1 MKKIFL
7 TLAICF
13 STLLASAQFSI
24 VSTMEKPAEG
34 ETWGLSNL
42 TNNIGVGYQVSDEIM
57 VGATKS
63 GENYDLFARYSMGN
77 FYIVG
82 EMDSNDEL
90 NWGVGCS
97 IKFWNELY
105 IEPNYMLDDDEGEFV
120 IGMAYRF

>member
-7 TLAICF
+7 TLALCF
-13 STLLASAQFSI
+13 TTILVSAQFSI
-24 VSTMEKPAEG
+24 VSTMEKPTEG

-42 TNNIGVGYQVSDEIM
+42 TNNMGVGYQVSDEIM

-63 GENYDLFARYSMGN
+63 GDNYDLFARYSMGN

-82 EMDSNDEL
+82 EMDSNDDL
-90 NWGVGCS
+90 NWGVGYS

-105 IEPNYMLDDDEGEFV
+105 IVPNYMMNNDEGEIA
-120 IGMAYRF
+120 IGMMYRF

>member
-13 STLLASAQFSI
+13 TTLLASAQFSI

-34 ETWGLSNL
+34 ETWGLSNF
-42 TNNIGVGYQVSDEIM
+42 TNDMGVGYQATDKMM
-57 VGATKS
+57 VGVTKS
-63 GENYDLFARYSMGN
+63 GDNYDLFARYSMGN

-82 EMDSNDEL
+82 EMDSNDDL
-90 NWGVGCS
+90 NWGVGYS
-97 IKFWNELY
+97 IKFWDELY
-105 IEPNYMLDDDEGEFV
+105 IEPNYMMDDDEGEIA

>member
-7 TLAICF
+7 TLAICLT
-13 STLLASAQFSI
+13 TLLASAQFSMM
-24 VSTMEKPAEG
+24 STIEKPAEG

-42 TNNIGVGYQVSDEIM
+42 TNDIGVGYQVSDEIM

-63 GENYDLFARYSMGN
+63 GDNYDLFARYSMGN

-82 EMDSNDEL
+82 EMDSKDEM
-90 NWGVGCS
+90 NWGVGYS

-105 IEPNYMLDDDEGEFV
+105 IEPTYMMDDDEGEFV
-120 IGMAYRF
+120 IGMMYRF

>member
-7 TLAICF
+7 TLALCF
-13 STLLASAQFSI
+13 TTILVSAQFSI
-24 VSTMEKPAEG
+24 VSTMEKPTEG

-42 TNNIGVGYQVSDEIM
+42 TNNMGVGYQVSDEIM

-63 GENYDLFARYSMGN
+63 GDNYDLFARYSMGN

-82 EMDSNDEL
+82 EMDSNDDL
-90 NWGVGCS
+90 NWGVGYS
-97 IKFWNELY
+97 IKFWDELY
-105 IEPNYMLDDDEGEFV
+105 IEPNYMMDDDEGEIA

>member
-13 STLLASAQFSI
+13 TTLLASAQFSI

-34 ETWGLSNL
+34 ETWGLSNF
-42 TNNIGVGYQVSDEIM
+42 TNDMGVGYQATDKMM
-57 VGATKS
+57 VGVTKS
-63 GENYDLFARYSMGN
+63 GDNYDLFARYSMGN

>member
-7 TLAICF
+7 TLALCF
-13 STLLASAQFSI
+13 TTILVSAQFSI
-24 VSTMEKPAEG
+24 VSTMEKPTEG

-42 TNNIGVGYQVSDEIM
+42 TNNMGVGYQVSDEIM

-63 GENYDLFARYSMGN
+63 GDNYDLFARYSMGN

-105 IEPNYMLDDDEGEFV
+105 IEPNYMMDDDEGEIA

>member
-13 STLLASAQFSI
+13 TTILVSAQFSI
-24 VSTMEKPAEG
+24 VSTMEKPTEG

-42 TNNIGVGYQVSDEIM
+42 TNNMGVGYQVSDEIM

-63 GENYDLFARYSMGN
+63 GDNYDLFARYSMGN

-82 EMDSNDEL
+82 EMDSNDDL
-90 NWGVGCS
+90 NWGVGYS
-97 IKFWNELY
+97 IKFWDELY
-105 IEPNYMLDDDEGEFV
+105 IEPNYMMDDDEGEIA

>member
-13 STLLASAQFSI
+13 TTLLASAQFSV
-24 VSTMEKPAEG
+24 VSTMEKPVDG
-34 ETWGLSNL
+34 ESWGLSNF
-42 TNNIGVGYQVSDEIM
+42 TNDMGVGYEATDKMM
-57 VGATKS
+57 VGVTKS
-63 GENYDLFARYSMGN
+63 GDNYDLFARYSMGD

-90 NWGVGCS
+90 NWGVGYS

-105 IEPNYMLDDDEGEFV
+105 IEPNYMMNDDEGEFV

>member
-13 STLLASAQFSI
+13 TTLLASAQFSI

-42 TNNIGVGYQVSDEIM
+42 TNNMGVGYQVSDEIM
-57 VGATKS
+57 VGDTKS
-63 GENYDLFARYSMGN
+63 GENSDLFVRYSMGN

-105 IEPNYMLDDDEGEFV
+105 IEPNYMMDDDEGEFV